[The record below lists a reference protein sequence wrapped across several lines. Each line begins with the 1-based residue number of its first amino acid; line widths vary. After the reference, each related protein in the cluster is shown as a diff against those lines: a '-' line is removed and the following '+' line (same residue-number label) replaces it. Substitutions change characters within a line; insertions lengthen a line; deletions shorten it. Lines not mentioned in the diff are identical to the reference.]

1 MILIPSSTSS
11 LSGHKKGKVMT
22 EIMIVDDSLPSRH
35 ALKALLSQQ
44 SGIQVI
50 AEASNGMDAV
60 KLIQT
65 RNPDLVLMDARMPVM
80 DGLEATR
87 VIKQGWPQ
95 IKVVILTMYPDCLAE
110 ALSAGAD
117 AFLVKGCAVEEVV
130 ATIHTLH

>member
-1 MILIPSSTSS
+1 
-11 LSGHKKGKVMT
+11 MT

-50 AEASNGMDAV
+50 AEASNGMDAI
-60 KLIQT
+60 KLIQNRT
-65 RNPDLVLMDARMPVM
+65 PDLILMDVRMPIM

-87 VIKQGWPQ
+87 SIKRDWSQ
-95 IKVVILTMYPDCLAE
+95 IKIVILTMYPDCKAE

-117 AFLVKGCAVEEVV
+117 AFLIKGCALEEMIT
-130 ATIHTLH
+130 AISHQME